1 MLDRL
6 LMMRFDSRQQSM
18 RSLTLGCWNIRSFA
32 IKDVTQTTRANSV
45 AWAGGREIVV
55 STGCIWGELILCS
68 ATYGE
73 APVAF

>member
-32 IKDVTQTTRANSV
+32 KDVTQTTRANSV

-55 STGCIWGELILCS
+55 IST
-68 ATYGE
+68 
-73 APVAF
+73 